1 MDNFNFREENKN
13 EYDESSES
21 EYGNDLYCKNIDPLL
36 AKLMGIIIEEQNN
49 NKIEWK
55 PPSKSGL
62 DNSEQIIS
70 SIYFKNKNSID
81 YIDFFKVIKDDILN
95 YKTLTTKQLDYIKN
109 LNNHEKF
116 ELIEIYNKLMDTT
129 VKNLES

>member
-1 MDNFNFREENKN
+1 MDNFKEENKN
-13 EYDESSES
+13 EYDGSSES
-21 EYGNDLYCKNIDPLL
+21 DYDEEELQCKNIDPLL

-70 SIYFKNKNSID
+70 SIYFKNKNSIED
-81 YIDFFKVIKDDILN
+81 IDFFKVIKNDILN

-109 LNNHEKF
+109 LNNDEKF